1 MTINLEEL
9 RFLQNS
15 TRADQIGDI
24 RLQQA
29 FAGMKMYLLHELKHK
44 QDSKTDDSFGN
55 LYDRLFELR
64 DELQSKLNDLQ
75 SRIEELR

>member
-1 MTINLEEL
+1 
-9 RFLQNS
+9 
-15 TRADQIGDI
+15 
-24 RLQQA
+24 
-29 FAGMKMYLLHELKHK
+29 MYLLHELKHK

-75 SRIEELR
+75 GRIEELRQRKPGYSEFKEDGQQNDFPKTQTF